1 MFDVRRP
8 DGALTGRVKTREDV
22 HRDGDWHG
30 TAHIWLVRRHGGKLQ
45 VLLQKRSRKK
55 ETFPGCFD
63 TSCAG
68 HLSAGDSFEEG
79 ALRELSELGRPVYH
93 RSTQVKHSL
102 VRKSL
107 DDDLITYPVAI
118 PLRYSYCQFL
128 SHIIRFT

>member
-1 MFDVRRP
+1 MYI
-8 DGALTGRVKTREDV
+8 LGRSD
-22 HRDGDWHG
+22 
-30 TAHIWLVRRHGGKLQ
+30 HIGIDRLVNIVYL
-45 VLLQKRSRKK
+45 
-55 ETFPGCFD
+55 FPV
-63 TSCAG
+63 
-68 HLSAGDSFEEG
+68 EPEY
-79 ALRELSELGRPVYH
+79 LGRPVYH